1 MGDDQVCRNT
11 PRRRIVNVDTRVT
24 NYEIQ
29 PWGRPPT
36 PLLPKTLVA
45 ELGHIAA
52 PSSLRDALG
61 LQSTLNVLS
70 GDLWEQIDSVSDNC
84 LKDIVELV
92 RPLLSSLSHLSIRSG
107 EPLKRPVQ
115 DLPFSTRTRNTV
127 SEHLERFTARRLT
140 FGDVLSVPSVGARCA
155 IEFACVV
162 EAAMDHAQFSTTSN
176 TTIEQPR
183 LKASATPQ
191 EIKSAFQT
199 LAAYAAGERNLDTLA
214 EVLPTPQDYW
224 PPEIKHL
231 WRALAQ
237 VPTRE
242 IAGDLIKRYS
252 VPELMSR
259 ALAPLDDR
267 LREILA
273 ERVFVTERAVTLEV
287 LGERFG
293 ITRERV
299 RQIEKKAVA
308 HLDRLRNSEFRP
320 VIRRAHAVRAKL
332 GVGVPADDQAIAET
346 LTWATTD
353 IETNSNVTPSFARA
367 LLLWLA
373 GPYKKRQDWL
383 LAERHLKKLTLEA
396 VLDRRDER
404 GMVATTAV
412 NEVLA
417 QFGFKER
424 FHEAWLVVLRNFLA
438 VEGGHIYFKG
448 SILDKVRALLRYHG
462 RPLTVEEML
471 EHIGSDSVRS
481 VRQRLTD
488 DPGFWRVNKQSEFV
502 IAGTPGYDEYT
513 GITDEIVQEIGA
525 CGGEAPFDHL
535 VEKLTRVYGVKE
547 TSVVAYINTPMFT
560 KDENGIVRV
569 RDADISIDVSTDI
582 TKTAACY
589 QSHDGTW
596 YWRVLVDKDVA
607 RGSGRLVPN
616 AFAQELGCNIGD
628 KIEVD
633 TTNGPLTFSWPLAS
647 TTGASIGSLRSALA
661 SCQAE
666 IGDFLFVRATKP
678 KMTFERLSK
687 EILESSLSD
696 LGRLSLLV
704 GCGEVDDDS
713 DALERIA
720 TVLGNA
726 KTSEQ
731 ERLLESRRILNARGE
746 TELAE
751 LIPAPTL
758 SMDDYVANMG
768 KLFDQ

>member
-11 PRRRIVNVDTRVT
+11 PRHRIVNVGRVVT

-45 ELGHIAA
+45 ELGHMAA

-61 LQSTLNVLS
+61 LESTLNAL
-70 GDLWEQIDSVSDNC
+70 GGELWEQVDSVSDNC
-84 LKDIVELV
+84 LKDIIELV
-92 RPLLSSLSHLSIRSG
+92 RPLLSSLAHLSIRSG

-115 DLPFSTRTRNTV
+115 DLPFSTRTRNSV

-140 FGDVLSVPSVGARCA
+140 FGDILSVPAFGARGA

-162 EAAMDHAQFSTTSN
+162 EAAIDHVPNSAKGDTTN
-176 TTIEQPR
+176 EQTG
-183 LKASATPQ
+183 LKASSMPQ

-199 LAAYAAGERNLDTLA
+199 LAAYAAGEHNRDTLA
-214 EVLPTPQDYW
+214 EVLPAPSEDW

-231 WRALAQ
+231 WGSLEQ
-237 VPTRE
+237 VSTRE
-242 IAGDLIKRYS
+242 IAGDLVKRYS

-267 LREILA
+267 LREIVA
-273 ERVFVTERAVTLEV
+273 ERVLVTERAVTLEV
-287 LGERFG
+287 LGERFS

-299 RQIEKKAVA
+299 RQLEKKAIA
-308 HLDRLRNSEFRP
+308 HLDRVRNSEFRP
-320 VIRRAHAVRAKL
+320 VIRRAQTVRATL
-332 GVGVPADDQAIAET
+332 GVGVPADDTVILET
-346 LTWATTD
+346 LKSATAD
-353 IETNSNVTPSFARA
+353 IEANTGVTVDFARA
-367 LLLWLA
+367 FLLWLA

-383 LAERHLKKLTLEA
+383 LSQRHLKKLTLEA
-396 VLDRRDER
+396 ILDRRDER
-404 GMVATTAV
+404 GMIVISAIS
-412 NEVLA
+412 EVLTE
-417 QFGFKER
+417 FGFDER
-424 FHEAWLVVLRNFLA
+424 THKAWLVVLRNFLA
-438 VEGGHIYFKG
+438 VDGGYIYFKG
-448 SILDKVRALLRYHG
+448 SIPDKVRALLRYHN
-462 RPLTVEEML
+462 RPVAVEEMMEL
-471 EHIGSDSVRS
+471 LGSGSIRS
-481 VRQRLTD
+481 VRQRLID
-488 DPGFWRVNKQSEFV
+488 DPGFWRINKQSEFV

-513 GITDEIVQEIGA
+513 GITDEIVQEIEA
-525 CGGEAPFDHL
+525 CGGQAPFDHL

-560 KDENGIVRV
+560 KDEDGIVRV
-569 RDADISIDVSTDI
+569 RDADISIDFSTDI

-589 QSHDGTW
+589 QSPDGSW

-633 TTNGPLTFSWPLAS
+633 TTYGPLTFSWPLAS

-704 GCGEVDDDS
+704 GCGEC
-713 DALERIA
+713 R
-720 TVLGNA
+720 
-726 KTSEQ
+726 
-731 ERLLESRRILNARGE
+731 RRFRCSRADRNRTG
-746 TELAE
+746 
-751 LIPAPTL
+751 
-758 SMDDYVANMG
+758 
-768 KLFDQ
+768 